1 MLPVAR
7 EPREADPIPLN
18 PSWSDCSVRKERQV
32 SDAGT
37 AEVLLDS
44 KLTRQVKSAS
54 TGSQSGAESSATQMV

>member
-7 EPREADPIPLN
+7 EPREVPIPLN
-18 PSWSDCSVRKERQV
+18 PSWSDCSVRKERQD

-44 KLTRQVKSAS
+44 K
-54 TGSQSGAESSATQMV
+54 